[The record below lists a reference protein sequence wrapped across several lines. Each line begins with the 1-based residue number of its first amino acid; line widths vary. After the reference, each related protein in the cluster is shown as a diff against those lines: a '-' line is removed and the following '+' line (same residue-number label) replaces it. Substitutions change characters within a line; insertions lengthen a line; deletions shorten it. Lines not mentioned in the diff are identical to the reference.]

1 VSSMELLQDCK
12 NLKDALRVLTEK
24 EKELN
29 RNITTFQSG
38 ADVTEF
44 IEAMNMKDKCCAA
57 CGRTFVSRVSR
68 VTLLHPTPTPTP
80 TPNTGSMNTKQIR
93 DMQIALSKLRDMLQ
107 QDEKREEFEQELEE
121 LSDVRGRLE
130 PLRAP
135 FEALDTLE
143 TKTLP
148 QAREHQE
155 KKAGVLKK
163 LKSELSDRMEIMEET
178 ESKVKHVETFRDDVN
193 ALAAASEAKN
203 EAAELLKEQEEQLN
217 LSSSNERTKSDIDVE
232 LARVTQKVKK
242 LQQSKVKHRD
252 TQAAL
257 REKQHLNTKTLLE
270 YKSQRVELHKCVKEL
285 RETVEEIKTL
295 SKRIENASTERATAK
310 TALKRMKKTVTQLE
324 SEHRSKK
331 KSLSGS
337 VSKLQK
343 ELNLIRSDFHR
354 YVVFEREAREYDSF
368 VLS

>member
-1 VSSMELLQDCK
+1 MYYSPTS
-12 NLKDALRVLTEK
+12 
-24 EKELN
+24 
-29 RNITTFQSG
+29 TF
-38 ADVTEF
+38 EH
-44 IEAMNMKDKCCAA
+44 
-57 CGRTFVSRVSR
+57 RY
-68 VTLLHPTPTPTP
+68 
-80 TPNTGSMNTKQIR
+80 
-93 DMQIALSKLRDMLQ
+93 
-107 QDEKREEFEQELEE
+107 EQELEE
-121 LSDVRGRLE
+121 LSEVRDRLE

-163 LKSELSDRMEIMEET
+163 LKSELNDRMEILEET
-178 ESKVKHVETFRDDVN
+178 ENKVKHVETFRDDVN
-193 ALAAASEAKN
+193 ALTAASEAKI

-232 LARVTQKVKK
+232 LARVTKNVKN

-252 TQAAL
+252 KQAAL
-257 REKQHLNTKTLLE
+257 REEQHLNTKTLLE

-295 SKRIENASTERATAK
+295 SKRIENASAERATTK

-324 SEHRSKK
+324 NEHSSKK

-354 YVVFEREAREYDSF
+354 CVYVFERVVRACGSRACGSRAKRENFNLLHDSNHTQRI
-368 VLS
+368 SRQDN